1 MAETKNI
8 LIIGAGN
15 GGCALIDLFKNNRGV
30 EILGVVDLNP
40 DAPGMKLAKV
50 VKNKRGMVLCSA
62 GTELNEDIIARL
74 ARMEIDRITVEGHPV
89 DTVEPEK
96 NLAQRIDELNNRFK
110 HVAGDAL
117 MKKIQNVLLKLL
129 REKAE

>member
-1 MAETKNI
+1 MQRI
-8 LIIGAGN
+8 SL
-15 GGCALIDLFKNNRGV
+15 DLA
-30 EILGVVDLNP
+30 
-40 DAPGMKLAKV
+40 APGMKLAKV

-74 ARMEIDRITVEGHPV
+74 SRMEIDRITVEGHPV
-89 DTVEPEK
+89 DSVESEK
-96 NLAQRIDELNNRFK
+96 SLDQRIGELNNRFK

-129 REKAE
+129 KEKAE